1 MNLVEN
7 INEFK
12 SDNFNSF
19 KEFYD
24 STYKLIFFVS
34 LSILSDEQDAE
45 DVVQDTYMSFL
56 NHIKDINFKSEI
68 EVKSYLSTISKNK
81 CLNYLKKEKRHVN
94 NDELI
99 KNVEGTNSKLNKIL
113 SLLDDGEEKEI
124 IVYIFVLKYKLK
136 DISKITK
143 MPISTVYSK
152 YKKAIKI
159 LKERVGDIY
168 EYKRH

>member
-34 LSILSDEQDAE
+34 LSILSNEQDAE

-168 EYKRH
+168 E